1 MTSIQQLLI
10 EGRDQLGGDS
20 AALDAELLLSKVLDK
35 NRTWLYTWSDKEVPT
50 EEHEAYRALLLQRE
64 QGTPVAYLLGYR
76 EFWSLGL
83 LVSPETLIPRPE
95 TELLV
100 ETALELLPESVQR
113 IVDLGCGTG
122 AIALAL
128 ASERETWQIL
138 ASDRIAGAATLAEK
152 NRRRLNLNNVT
163 VIQGDW
169 AEALATQCWD
179 MVISNPPYIDQDDH
193 HLQQGDVRFE
203 PLSALVAERK
213 GLADIEKIACQSRSV
228 LVSGGYLLLE
238 HGYQQKAAVHAI
250 LLEQGYADVRS
261 LKDLAGLDRLTLGR
275 KQ

>member
-1 MTSIQQLLI
+1 MPSIQQLLLA
-10 EGRDQLGGDS
+10 GRQQLGGDT
-20 AALDAELLLSKVLDK
+20 AALDAELLLAETLGET
-35 NRTWLYTWSDKEVPT
+35 RTWLYTWSDRELSA
-50 EEHEAYRALLLQRE
+50 EDEAAYRALLFRRE
-64 QGTPVAYLLGYR
+64 QGVPVAHLLGRR
-76 EFWSLGL
+76 EFWSLDL
-83 LVSPETLIPRPE
+83 LVNPSTLIPRPE

-100 ETALELLPESVQR
+100 ETALELLSESAQR

-128 ASERETWQIL
+128 ASEREAWQLL
-138 ASDRIAGAATLAEK
+138 ASDRIAEAAVLAEK
-152 NRRRLNLNNVT
+152 NRQRLNLNNLA

-169 AEALATQCWD
+169 AEALASQCWN

-203 PLSALVAERK
+203 PLSALVAENK
-213 GLADIEKIACQSRSV
+213 GLADIEVIVHQSRRL

-238 HGYQQKAAVHAI
+238 HGCQQKAAVQAV
-250 LLEQGYADVRS
+250 LLEQGYGDVRT

>member
-1 MTSIQQLLI
+1 MASIQQLLL
-10 EGRDQLGGDS
+10 EGRQQLGGDT
-20 AALDAELLLSKVLDK
+20 AALDAELLLAETLGET
-35 NRTWLYTWSDKEVPT
+35 RTWLYTWSDRELSA
-50 EEHEAYRALLLQRE
+50 EDEAAYRALLLRRE
-64 QGTPVAYLLGYR
+64 QGAPVAHILGRR
-76 EFWSLGL
+76 EFWSLDL
-83 LVSPETLIPRPE
+83 LVSPATLIPRPE

-100 ETALELLPESVQR
+100 ETALELLSESAQR

-128 ASERETWQIL
+128 ASEREAWQIL
-138 ASDRIAGAATLAEK
+138 ASDRIAEAAALAEK
-152 NRRRLNLNNVT
+152 NRQRLNLNNVA

-169 AEALATQCWD
+169 AEALAAQCWE

-203 PLSALVAERK
+203 PLSALVAENK
-213 GLADIEKIACQSRSV
+213 GLADIEVIALQSRRL

-238 HGYQQKAAVHAI
+238 HGYQQKAAIQTA
-250 LLEQGYADVRS
+250 LLEQGYADVRT